1 MNSIIINLTNEKS
14 FFENTFRGVCINN
27 IEISIDKNVR
37 CFYKEFYG
45 DIKESLYL
53 ESIILNKD
61 YKYVEN
67 KYEENNSKI
76 SDLIGVRGKIQKNEF
91 CESIDKFLNLI

>member
-1 MNSIIINLTNEKS
+1 MSSPIY
-14 FFENTFRGVCINN
+14 FEI
-27 IEISIDKNVR
+27 IDKIANITTSA
-37 CFYKEFYG
+37 KHKLIWPTA
-45 DIKESLYL
+45 DNKESLYL